1 MTLTRWEKVYSLGCR
16 RRVTF
21 YGHIEPIFYCT
32 PQIIKT
38 LLEDYDADPNTPYGI
53 KAHAGTDMTSLERL
67 NMACLL
73 KDWDPDKTENLCLQ
87 FARDPRTNLNSA
99 INFDEKTFFPGVRG
113 IKKLEFPD
121 FPTSPARINLLGQAF
136 LFHNTPLIR
145 FLLTDKR
152 VNPALPAGSAE
163 NLIIIARSK
172 VHQGFF
178 CNYIPALKDK
188 LLRSRDFYDVLMH
201 HRNTRFRQE
210 FLDLI
215 EISPNNRYLPFMS
228 HKKGIYRQEQD
239 RKIAALRP
247 AFQPDSGGAAKVHPG
262 KKNTS

>member
-1 MTLTRWEKVYSLGCR
+1 
-16 RRVTF
+16 
-21 YGHIEPIFYCT
+21 
-32 PQIIKT
+32 
-38 LLEDYDADPNTPYGI
+38 
-53 KAHAGTDMTSLERL
+53 MTSLERL